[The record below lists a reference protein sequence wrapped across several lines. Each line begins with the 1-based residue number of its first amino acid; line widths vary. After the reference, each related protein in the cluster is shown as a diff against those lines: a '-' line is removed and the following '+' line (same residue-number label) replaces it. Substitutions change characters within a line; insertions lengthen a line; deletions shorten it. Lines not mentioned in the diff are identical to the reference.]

1 MNSYIVEMLISSF
14 YGKVVSGR
22 QQMLNN
28 AKSHECDP
36 GSFFY
41 VCWWQQLRIL
51 NIYNYVHAAYGS
63 TEMSHRFCM
72 AMYFLLITLKELWKY
87 LQWKSI

>member
-36 GSFFY
+36 GSFFMS
-41 VCWWQQLRIL
+41 VDGSS
-51 NIYNYVHAAYGS
+51 YGS
-63 TEMSHRFCM
+63 
-72 AMYFLLITLKELWKY
+72 
-87 LQWKSI
+87 

>member
-28 AKSHECDP
+28 AKSHERDP
-36 GSFFY
+36 GSFL
-41 VCWWQQLRIL
+41 CLL
-51 NIYNYVHAAYGS
+51 MAAV
-63 TEMSHRFCM
+63 TN
-72 AMYFLLITLKELWKY
+72 LKH
-87 LQWKSI
+87 I